1 MANIFL
7 ISHVLLL
14 FHSPNCSWNKSAKY
28 EKLGKYWS
36 YCTRNRAITN
46 AYEEYFP
53 IRKIKIK
60 PKRARITNGIAKSSK
75 QKQKLYEKFSK
86 HRPLI
91 NEANYKA
98 YKNLFETMKHKSKKR
113 FYSEKLIKFQ
123 GDAKK
128 TWCIMKELQKEI
140 QNQKNFSTLQNC
152 NW

>member
-7 ISHVLLL
+7 VPHILLL
-14 FHSPNCSWNKSAKY
+14 FYSPKGSWNKSGKY